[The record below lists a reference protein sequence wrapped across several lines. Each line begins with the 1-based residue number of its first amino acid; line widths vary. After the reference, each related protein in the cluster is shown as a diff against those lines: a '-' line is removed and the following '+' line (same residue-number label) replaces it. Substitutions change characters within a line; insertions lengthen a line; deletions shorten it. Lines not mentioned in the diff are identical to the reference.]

1 MADVRARLDD
11 VDERLD
17 GAPQLVLGVVEMRA
31 ARDADVL
38 DDVVACRRRVQCGNV
53 RRAGEEAA
61 DARRVLELRLEC
73 ERARVTLPADEGR
86 LETFS
91 EIGAHVQP
99 ASAGAAAQPLDAPA
113 DGEVDSEAGQ
123 IDRYYA
129 GGLVAVEYD
138 VCADLVCTAD
148 DRLDVLDLGI
158 FEEHVADRD
167 EQR

>member
-1 MADVRARLDD
+1 MADIRARLDD

-31 ARDADVL
+31 EQVDQELRQVERALANARDADVL

-86 LETFS
+86 LETFR

-129 GGLVAVEYD
+129 
-138 VCADLVCTAD
+138 
-148 DRLDVLDLGI
+148 
-158 FEEHVADRD
+158 
-167 EQR
+167 